1 MMADFGI
8 RAKEVWL
15 LLLGAAI
22 SVLVST
28 AISFEL
34 IGTGHME
41 SFMSG
46 FMVSVLAGLTV
57 FAMFLWLVVLVG
69 QTSKGIERRKTR
81 RLKDYDTKITQKAEE
96 FEGE

>member
-8 RAKEVWL
+8 KPKEVWL

-46 FMVSVLAGLTV
+46 FMVSVLGGLRV
-57 FAMFLWLVVLVG
+57 FAMFLWLVASWG
-69 QTSKGIERRKTR
+69 NKQRN
-81 RLKDYDTKITQKAEE
+81 
-96 FEGE
+96 